1 MKIKITRKVIAAFIL
16 AAGTLVMTGCSA
28 MQETLASQV
37 EVPTVEKQANRVAI
51 GVTIVRENNIMAKK
65 FPISADS
72 KWPEEVRAPL
82 SDEVKKEIREL
93 LLDDPYFATVQYTEP
108 IQRKQLGSGFI
119 MNQLGNAGQ
128 IAGSLLNQTVSPL
141 TYKALYKIEI
151 FYGKDPKNWPDIFE
165 FTTSLSNFEEFPGGK
180 LIIPQEAVT
189 SDLYPTI
196 GDAMMALIPV
206 NLKKDVE
213 SARADMLEAGEKVL
227 KIKRDIATIET
238 SLKRDEAQKS
248 AKKQKV
254 NLKGIE
260 GLPQDYRP
268 LSEEEIQELKEQKNV
283 LEQQLEEAEA
293 VMDEKQ
299 QIYFDLL
306 DQAAEELKSDINLD
320 DEAYVKLAKNINLV
334 AEEIDES
341 ATEAYTTFG
350 VAATQLTANQAILNF
365 GKELETLAV
374 AKSAVPLNLQDK
386 YNKRIERLVKNVLMI
401 IPNMMM
407 GTYYAHKQAVI
418 AQKYKEFTD
427 IIVEAYNAKKEQEEE
442 AKKAAEEAEAKKA
455 EQEKAAQE

>member
-1 MKIKITRKVIAAFIL
+1 MKIARKVIAASVL
-16 AAGTLVMTGCSA
+16 AAGALISTGCSA
-28 MQETLASQV
+28 LQEVAASQM

-65 FPISADS
+65 FPLSADS
-72 KWPEEVRAPL
+72 KWPEKVHAPL
-82 SDEVKKEIREL
+82 TDEVKEEIKKA

-108 IQRKQLGSGFI
+108 IQRKNLGSGAL
-119 MNQLGNAGQ
+119 MNSLGSYGQLA
-128 IAGSLLNQTVSPL
+128 ATLLNQTVSPL

-151 FYGKDPKNWPDIFE
+151 FYGKDKSNWPDIFD
-165 FTTSLSNFEEFPGGK
+165 FTVSLSNFEEFPGGK
-180 LIIPQEAVT
+180 LILPQEAVT
-189 SDLYPTI
+189 SELYPTL

-206 NLKKDVE
+206 NLQKDVQN
-213 SARADMLEAGEKVL
+213 ARADMLDAGEKVL

-260 GLPQDYRP
+260 GLPEDYRP
-268 LSEEEIQELKEQKNV
+268 LTNKEIEDLKEQEDV
-283 LEQQLEEAEA
+283 LKEQLDAAES

-299 QIYFDLL
+299 QIYFELL
-306 DQAAEELKSDINLD
+306 DQAAEALKSDINLD
-320 DEAYVKLAKNINLV
+320 DEAYVNLAKNINLV
-334 AEEIDES
+334 SDEVDEG

-350 VAATQLTANQAILNF
+350 VASGQLLGNQAIVHF
-365 GKELETLAV
+365 GKELETLAL
-374 AKSAVPLNLQDK
+374 AKAAVPLNLQDK
-386 YNKRIERLVKNVLMI
+386 YNKRIERLTKNVLMI

-407 GTYYAHKQAVI
+407 GTYYAHKQAQI

-427 IIVEAYNAKKEQEEE
+427 IIVEAYNAKKEQEEA
-442 AKKAAEEAEAKKA
+442 AKKAAEEEEKKA
-455 EQEKAAQE
+455 EEAKGTES